1 MDGFDGYEEKF
12 VEKLEYIHNNQ
23 FQDKRIKMRNDKKI
37 GKKEIIR
44 TYITVLLIVVLS
56 IFMFDKPETV
66 RFIVLCV
73 IFSLGVYPI
82 CWILWNKYSNHK
94 RKKEIRIL
102 LVVFSSICML
112 VLHFV
117 TKLLI
122 K

>member
-1 MDGFDGYEEKF
+1 MG
-12 VEKLEYIHNNQ
+12 
-23 FQDKRIKMRNDKKI
+23 NDKKI

-44 TYITVLLIVVLS
+44 AYITVLLIAVLS
-56 IFMFDKPETV
+56 VFMFDKPETI
-66 RFIVLCV
+66 RLIVLCA

-94 RKKEIRIL
+94 RRKEIRIL
-102 LVVFSSICML
+102 LVVFSGICML
-112 VLHFV
+112 VLHFA